1 MNRRFWWAVLA
12 LTAGPYIGTLAW
24 TGTIRGEEIFEEQRE
39 DLGAYRILLD
49 RGSGSYYINMEE
61 YLPGVVAMQMPV
73 SYESEALRVQAIIA
87 RTYIRRQMEAS
98 GTFQSEAA
106 VGETG
111 VSQPEAAPAEGVSR
125 PEPVREIAESALDLD
140 YMEQE
145 QLRRLWGTSE
155 FPQYYQKLEQAVK
168 STEGMVLTY
177 EGSLI
182 DPMFFRL
189 SAGMTREGDFLH
201 PYFQNVDCPEDME
214 ADGFVELKTFSGDE
228 AAAAVNS
235 IPQGETGPRQVSAG
249 DLPDQTQIISRDQ
262 AGYVEEIQIGNYM
275 YTGEEIQ
282 YAFGLSS
289 SCFSLESYEGGV
301 RFTVKGS
308 GHGYGLSQ
316 NTANEKAKE
325 GWTAED
331 ILAYFYKNVLISE

>member
-1 MNRRFWWAVLA
+1 MAYFPRSPHIFITGILCKKAEERWRHEPAVLVGS
-12 LTAGPYIGTLAW
+12 AGADGRSLHRDSGL

-201 PYFQNVDCPEDME
+201 PYFQNV
-214 ADGFVELKTFSGDE
+214 G
-228 AAAAVNS
+228 
-235 IPQGETGPRQVSAG
+235 
-249 DLPDQTQIISRDQ
+249 LP
-262 AGYVEEIQIGNYM
+262 G
-275 YTGEEIQ
+275 
-282 YAFGLSS
+282 
-289 SCFSLESYEGGV
+289 
-301 RFTVKGS
+301 
-308 GHGYGLSQ
+308 GHGGRWFCGTQ
-316 NTANEKAKE
+316 NLFR
-325 GWTAED
+325 G
-331 ILAYFYKNVLISE
+331 